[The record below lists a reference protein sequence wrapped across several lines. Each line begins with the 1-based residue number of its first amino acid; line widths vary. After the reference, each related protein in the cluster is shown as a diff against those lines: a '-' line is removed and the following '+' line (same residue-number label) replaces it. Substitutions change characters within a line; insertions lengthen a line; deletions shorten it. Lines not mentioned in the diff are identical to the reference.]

1 MSHRLLSMLGVLLL
15 ATGVAAQDA
24 APADAPADAPT
35 DAPRAPVDP
44 QTRTARRLLHA
55 PNGGVLRE
63 ECRLVDDHW
72 EVKRDGRWT
81 ALPAGLV
88 VSARA
93 EDEALAEWRQRKSDA
108 RKGDAAAQVAVAEW
122 GVEQGLY
129 KEALAQLDDVLEAD
143 PDQPDAR
150 ALLQSDELHVGLPAG
165 AAPLDF
171 AAKAPPALR
180 ELALTGVVSEA
191 RAADEV
197 TLQALHDD
205 LGTRLLD
212 RQPGNREMAALA
224 LRRLAAG
231 AEPPVSGYSEA
242 ELAELLRRSVRDV
255 SPDVR
260 RQASLALR
268 DAQDEAL
275 LLPLFKA
282 LGSRSSAIRTNAAQ
296 AMAEMGHRRAVE
308 PLVVRLLTLQS
319 SGGEGFS
326 APRSNIFVG
335 RQIAFVQGF
344 DVEVAQNA
352 AIGKPMV
359 GTLQDGVSLDVAVM
373 GASGGGGAGYLQ
385 EGEALCKALEK
396 LTGAHPGRTKADW
409 QRWWNENRGQWVVAE
424 SAGAVES
431 EGAGR

>member
-1 MSHRLLSMLGVLLL
+1 MEDRTMAIRLFRMLAVLLL
-15 ATGVAAQDA
+15 ATGAAAQDA
-24 APADAPADAPT
+24 APADVPA

-108 RKGDAAAQVAVAEW
+108 RKSDAAAQVAVAEW

-165 AAPLDF
+165 AVPLDF

-191 RAADEV
+191 RAADEA

-231 AEPPVSGYSEA
+231 AEPPCPATPRPSWPSCCAARCATCRRTCAGR
-242 ELAELLRRSVRDV
+242 RRSRCAT
-255 SPDVR
+255 R
-260 RQASLALR
+260 RTRRCSC
-268 DAQDEAL
+268 
-275 LLPLFKA
+275 
-282 LGSRSSAIRTNAAQ
+282 RSSRRSAAARRPSARTRPGHGGDGPPARGRAA
-296 AMAEMGHRRAVE
+296 RRAPAHAAV
-308 PLVVRLLTLQS
+308 LGRR
-319 SGGEGFS
+319 GFS
-326 APRSNIFVG
+326 APRSNIFIG
-335 RQIAFVQGF
+335 RRS
-344 DVEVAQNA
+344 
-352 AIGKPMV
+352 P
-359 GTLQDGVSLDVAVM
+359 SCR
-373 GASGGGGAGYLQ
+373 AS
-385 EGEALCKALEK
+385 
-396 LTGAHPGRTKADW
+396 TSRWRRTPPSAS
-409 QRWWNENRGQWVVAE
+409 RW
-424 SAGAVES
+424 SARFRTV
-431 EGAGR
+431 